1 VSSNSNGLCYSIEE
15 NIALKMGEIELEP
28 DRQTLSAAE
37 ENMIS
42 SHATKKPHRS
52 NHPEY
57 MGMDTWLSIELAEN
71 L

>member
-1 VSSNSNGLCYSIEE
+1 
-15 NIALKMGEIELEP
+15 MGEIELEP
-28 DRQTLSAAE
+28 DRQTLSAAG
-37 ENMIS
+37 
-42 SHATKKPHRS
+42 HATKKAHKS

>member
-1 VSSNSNGLCYSIEE
+1 
-15 NIALKMGEIELEP
+15 MGEIELEP

-57 MGMDTWLSIELAEN
+57 MGIDTWLSIELAEN